1 VHPWECFELFWRF
14 LLVSLTAFGG
24 SGSALPLVERMT
36 VRETGWLTE
45 GEFASALGSTYL
57 MPGPILMM
65 ATFVGYRVD
74 GLAGA
79 LAATFGVFIVPWV
92 LAGSAAWVLRPYLER
107 RWLRAFGAGAGTAV
121 VGLQVATAFDL
132 ARHNVTSWPLAAVV
146 VAVLLLSLK
155 TQLHPL
161 LLLSGGAV
169 VGALAS

>member
-1 VHPWECFELFWRF
+1 MNPWECFELFWQF

-74 GLAGA
+74 GFAGA
-79 LAATFGVFIVPWV
+79 LAATIGVFLMPWL
-92 LAGSAAWVLRPYLER
+92 LAGSAAWILRPFLER
-107 RWLRAFGAGAGTAV
+107 RWLRAFGAGAGAAV
-121 VGLQVATAFDL
+121 VGLQFVTAFDL
-132 ARHNVTSWPLAAVV
+132 ARHNLTSGPLIAVALAALIISLQSRIHP
-146 VAVLLLSLK
+146 VLILF
-155 TQLHPL
+155 
-161 LLLSGGAV
+161 GGTL
-169 VGALAS
+169 VGAIG

>member
-1 VHPWECFELFWRF
+1 MHPWACFELFWRF

-79 LAATFGVFIVPWV
+79 LAATFGVFLMPWL

-107 RWLRAFGAGAGTAV
+107 RWLRAFGAGAGAAV
-121 VGLQVATAFDL
+121 VGLQVVTAFDL
-132 ARHNVTSWPLAAVV
+132 ARHNVTSWPLVLVTLAALLVSLRTHV
-146 VAVLLLSLK
+146 HPVLILL
-155 TQLHPL
+155 
-161 LLLSGGAV
+161 GGAL
-169 VGALAS
+169 VGAVA